1 MDWHILATEVIVAIM
16 ASLLTRAWMGMKPS
30 KSDGDLN
37 IGFHDGEVI
46 TWMSTDLSV
55 NDLVK
60 MDHIVLT
67 IRDVRKDDIQT
78 YRKVS

>member
-1 MDWHILATEVIVAIM
+1 MLQIIIAEVVTAVISVLI
-16 ASLLTRAWMGMKPS
+16 TRAWVGSKPL
-30 KSDGDLN
+30 KSNGDLN

-78 YRKVS
+78 YRKIS